1 MGTVLNLQ
9 QYKSS
14 GKLIIAT
21 APSVWSKKWKNI
33 RVTWDELTEKLKNPI
48 RTKETLAEYDSL
60 TKTERDSIKNVGGFV
75 GGYVKDGERKKG
87 NCRQRTLLTLDAD
100 TADDNFWNMVE
111 IIFDGTKACIYST
124 RSDRPNNR
132 RFRLVMPLDR
142 PLGPDEYEAVSRQV
156 AYMIG
161 IDYFDETTFQSER
174 LMYWGSCSSDQEY
187 TFEKMDG
194 VSLNTSEILGMY
206 DFVGDD
212 PEAWKDCSLWP
223 TTKSVSPDKLKEKAK
238 TQVDPML
245 KKGIIGAFCR
255 TYSIQDAID
264 EFLSEDYEP
273 FRGRDD
279 RYTYKKGHTAGG
291 LVVYENK
298 FAYAHQNTDPSSG
311 ILCNAWDLV
320 RIHLFGDSKEAD
332 KKMQEFAISQN
343 KVKEQIDNERADN
356 LRKAF
361 ENVTDDIDK
370 DYARKLSYD
379 KQDRVEGT
387 ARNIKIIFKNDPVLA
402 DTFKYDVFKRRMRVV
417 KPLIWR
423 NTNIDADVN
432 WTDVDTNCLYNYFE
446 ERYGVTARKVIDSV
460 FAEQYQVRAF
470 HPVKEYLN
478 NCALMWDG
486 EKRAETLFI
495 DYLGAEDNRYNSMAC
510 RKMLLAAVRRIFKPG
525 CKFDTMCIFM
535 GGQGIGKTTF
545 VERLGGKWFTN
556 SIRDVSNKDAY
567 QQLDG
572 NWIIEMGELAT
583 LKQADT
589 DIMKNFMS
597 KTIDSYRPAF
607 GKMVVDVPRQCV
619 FFGTCNDTNFLKDPS
634 GGRRYWVVPCT
645 QMRDIGGDKVFKTFT
660 PEFVAQIWG
669 EVMSWPFDE
678 PLVMPA
684 DLKQEIIEREEKYS
698 ENAEF
703 IDMIKTYLD
712 TPVPTEWP
720 KMTVAQRRDWIRSS
734 DSDDFDA
741 RKKGTVVRDMISALE
756 IYKELF
762 ANDDYGRYINLA
774 TVRTLL
780 RGLSNWRYSGS
791 LENCGV
797 SYGRQRVFIRMTAAD
812 DLL

>member
-1 MGTVLNLQ
+1 MGAILNLQ
-9 QYKSS
+9 QYKKDR
-14 GKLIIAT
+14 KLIIAT
-21 APSVWSKKWKNI
+21 APSVWSKRWKNVRI
-33 RVTWDELTEKLKNPI
+33 SWEELIEKLKNPI
-48 RTKETLAEYDSL
+48 RTKETMAEYDSL
-60 TKTERDSIKNVGGFV
+60 TKDERSNLKNVGGFV
-75 GGYVKDGERKKG
+75 GGYVKNGERKKG
-87 NCRQRTLLTLDAD
+87 NCEKRSLLTLDAD
-100 TADDNFWNMVE
+100 TADDKFWSMVE
-111 IIFDGTKACIYST
+111 MFFDGTKACVYST
-124 RSDRPNNR
+124 RSDRKNNR

-142 PLGPDEYEAVSRQV
+142 PLGPDEYEAVARQV
-156 AYMIG
+156 AYLVG

-174 LMYWGSCSSDQEY
+174 LMYWGSCSVDQEF
-187 TFEKMDG
+187 TFEQMDG
-194 VSLNTSEILGMY
+194 KELDTAWILDMY

-212 PEAWKDCSLWP
+212 KEAWRDCSLWP
-223 TTKSVSPDKLKEKAK
+223 TTKSVTPDKLKEKAK
-238 TQVDPML
+238 TQVDPL
-245 KKGIIGAFCR
+245 QKRGIIGAFCR
-255 TYSIQDAID
+255 TYTIQDVIE
-264 EFLSEDYEP
+264 EFLSEEYVSFNGSDN
-273 FRGRDD
+273 
-279 RYTYKKGHTAGG
+279 RYTYKKGHTSGG

-311 ILCNAWDLV
+311 MLCNAWDLV
-320 RIHLFGDSKEAD
+320 RVHLFGTDKDAD
-332 KKMQEFAISQN
+332 KKMQEFAISQP
-343 KVKEQIDNERADN
+343 KVKEKIDSERADN

-361 ENVTDDIDK
+361 ENVKADIDEN
-370 DYARKLSYD
+370 YAEKLTYD
-379 KQDRVEGT
+379 KQDKVEGT
-387 ARNIKIIFKNDPVLA
+387 TRNIKIIFKNDPVLA

-423 NTNIDADVN
+423 SNVAPDAN
-432 WTDVDTNCLYNYFE
+432 WTDVDTDCLYNYLE
-446 ERYGVTARKVIDSV
+446 ERYGITARKIIDSV
-460 FAEQYQVRAF
+460 FTEQYQIRAF

-486 EKRAETLFI
+486 QQRAETLFI
-495 DYLGAEDNRYNSMAC
+495 DYLGAEDNRYNRMAC
-510 RKMLLAAVRRIFKPG
+510 RKMLLAAVRRIFNPG

-583 LKQADT
+583 LKKADT

-607 GKMVVDVPRQCV
+607 GHMVVDVPRQCV

-634 GGRRYWVVPCT
+634 GGRRYWVIPCT
-645 QMRDIGGDKVFKTFT
+645 QMRDIGGKRIYDTFT
-660 PEFVAQIWG
+660 PSFVEQIWG

-684 DLKQEIIEREEKYS
+684 DLRQEIIEREEKYS

-712 TPVPTEWP
+712 TPVPDDWD
-720 KMTVAQRRDWIRSS
+720 KMTVAQRRDWLRLADTDTF
-734 DSDDFDA
+734 DS
-741 RKKGTVVRDMISALE
+741 RKKGTVIRNTISALE

-762 ANDDYGRYINLA
+762 ANDDFGRYINLA

-780 RGLSNWRYSGS
+780 RGIPEWRYSGN
-791 LENCGV
+791 LENRGV
-797 SYGRQRVFIRMTAAD
+797 SYGRQRVFIRISPVD